1 MQDSD
6 FHVSKIIET
15 INFFHGDIQHDK
27 EDSWRLRGPPC

>member
-27 EDSWRLRGPPC
+27 EDS